1 MARVA
6 DLAPEAMT
14 PEQKVL
20 YEEIAAKRHGTVRG
34 PFAIW
39 MRKPTLGD
47 RANRLG
53 NALRVEGKIE
63 KRLFELMVLIV
74 ARHFSAQYEWFAHAH
89 QALSEGV
96 SDDVVEALR
105 HGRAPAYVRDDE
117 ALVDAITRATLAGG
131 VIDAALYQ
139 RGLDHFGLDL
149 MIELAASIGFYT
161 MVAMT
166 LNVFDAPV
174 PDGSRPLPDL

>member
-6 DLAPEAMT
+6 DLAPEEMSEA
-14 PEQKVL
+14 QKVL
-20 YEEIAAKRHGTVRG
+20 HQEIAAKRHGTVRG

-39 MRKPTLGD
+39 MRHPALGD

-53 NALRVEGKIE
+53 NVLRVEGKIE

-74 ARHFSAQYEWFAHAH
+74 ARTYSAQYEWFAHAH
-89 QALSEGV
+89 QALSDGV
-96 SDDVVEALR
+96 SNDVVEAIR
-105 HGRAPAYVRDDE
+105 HGKKPVYTKADE
-117 ALVDAITRATLAGG
+117 ALVDELTRATLAGG
-131 VIDAALYQ
+131 VIDQALYQ
-139 RGLDHFGLDL
+139 RGLDHFGLDQ

>member
-1 MARVA
+1 
-6 DLAPEAMT
+6 
-14 PEQKVL
+14 
-20 YEEIAAKRHGTVRG
+20 
-34 PFAIW
+34 
-39 MRKPTLGD
+39 
-47 RANRLG
+47 
-53 NALRVEGKIE
+53 
-63 KRLFELMVLIV
+63 
-74 ARHFSAQYEWFAHAH
+74 
-89 QALSEGV
+89 
-96 SDDVVEALR
+96 LR
-105 HGRAPAYVRDDE
+105 HGRAPSYVRDDE